1 MADNIIYLIASVLP
15 FLCCLWWTIT
25 LFLEKLSGRNQS
37 PAAGAFLNFVAV
49 STILYFCHFC
59 HFVFPNSTIATFA
72 ESVWIF
78 CTLSVYPLFGFWI
91 YRLTNAEPGRKG
103 TAGFTIPATVILI
116 PSLVFFTI
124 SVVFTIAG
132 VGRKWLML
140 AVKLFFAAEVVFTA
154 VYGIK
159 ALRTYRIVIANFYA
173 DTEGKEL
180 RSVGTMLTLLL
191 LTSLFSMVSNLVGRD
206 LFVGS
211 VLLVIPSLVFTVL
224 LYSISYIGRR
234 PVFDASSMQKDL
246 IQEEGTDAE
255 EKQNT
260 EEDRPDVLLQRIWHA
275 MEADRLY
282 LRQGLKISDL
292 ALAVG
297 SNRSYVSNC
306 INNNLGLSFS
316 DFVASYRIKEA
327 VSLLEDVSEGVSIE
341 SIGWKSGFAS
351 RSQFYR
357 SFKKETGM
365 SPGQW
370 LEKH

>member
-1 MADNIIYLIASVLP
+1 MAENIIYLIASVLP
-15 FLCCLWWTIT
+15 FLCCLWWTVT
-25 LFLEKLSGRNQS
+25 LLLEKISGRNQS

-59 HFVFPNSTIATFA
+59 HFAFPRTAVSTFA
-72 ESVWIF
+72 DSVWIF

-103 TAGFTIPATVILI
+103 TAGFTIPAAVILI

-154 VYGIK
+154 VYGFK
-159 ALRTYRIVIANFYA
+159 ALRAYRIGIANFYA

-206 LFVGS
+206 LFAGS

-246 IQEEGTDAE
+246 VHEDVAETEEGP
-255 EKQNT
+255 
-260 EEDRPDVLLQRIWHA
+260 EEDRPDVLLQKIRHA
-275 MEADRLY
+275 MEGDRLY

-370 LEKH
+370 LERH

>member
-25 LFLEKLSGRNQS
+25 LLLEKLSGRNQS

-49 STILYFCHFC
+49 STLLYFCHFC

-72 ESVWIF
+72 ECVWIF

-91 YRLTNAEPGRKG
+91 YRLTHAEFPGGR
-103 TAGFTIPATVILI
+103 AGGFSFPAVVILV

-124 SVVFTIAG
+124 SIVFTLAG
-132 VGRKWLML
+132 VERKWLML

-159 ALRTYRIVIANFYA
+159 ALRAYRIGVANFYA

-191 LTSLFSMVSNLVGRD
+191 LTSLFSMVSNLIGRD
-206 LFVGS
+206 FFAGS

-224 LYSISYIGRR
+224 LYSIPYIVRR
-234 PVFDASSMQKDL
+234 PV
-246 IQEEGTDAE
+246 
-255 EKQNT
+255 
-260 EEDRPDVLLQRIWHA
+260 LLQKIRHA
-275 MEADRLY
+275 MEGDRLY

-306 INNNLGLSFS
+306 INNNIGLSFS

-327 VSLLEDVSEGVSIE
+327 ISLLGDVSDGESIE
-341 SIGWKSGFAS
+341 SIAWKSGFAS

-357 SFKKETGM
+357 SFKKETGL